1 MTCTR
6 CGQASRVTETRHPQS
21 APRAWVGEIKRAS
34 EAVSW
39 YTSDLVMRR
48 RTCPDGHTW
57 FTIECEVEDLRTM
70 VREGQP

>member
-1 MTCTR
+1 MNCTR
-6 CGQASRVTETRHPQS
+6 CGQPSRVTETRHPQS
-21 APRAWVGEIKRAS
+21 ASRAWVGEIKRAS

-48 RTCPDGHTW
+48 RACPDGHIW
-57 FTIECEVEDLRTM
+57 FTVECEVEDLRTM

>member
-1 MTCTR
+1 
-6 CGQASRVTETRHPQS
+6 
-21 APRAWVGEIKRAS
+21 VGEIRKAS

-39 YTSDLVMRR
+39 YTSDFVMRR

-57 FTIECEVEDLRTM
+57 FTVECEVEDLRTM